1 MGDFSHL
8 KNKKGELVS
17 KPLPQP
23 TLPNISL
30 DDDDDVSSMHTRV
43 AAPSTYTKDYY
54 NYQSDK
60 GLDYPPMPA
69 YNSSLPH
76 QISGGY
82 PHYNPS
88 AASIG
93 YDDPMYPSHHPMY
106 DDDNE
111 STAHLAVSAAPFAQQ
126 PIDRPGSAGMQVPY
140 GHQTASYDPH
150 DVYQGRAGLT
160 PPGASST
167 RHSPAGSSSTV
178 GLAYDDPYSSASSAP
193 YGSRGRPRDEESG
206 GGYGHYPHAT

>member
-1 MGDFSHL
+1 
-8 KNKKGELVS
+8 
-17 KPLPQP
+17 
-23 TLPNISL
+23 L

-43 AAPSTYTKDYY
+43 AAPSTYTQDYY

-69 YNSSLPH
+69 YNPSLAH
-76 QISGGY
+76 QTPGGY
-82 PHYNPS
+82 PHYNSS
-88 AASIG
+88 AANIG
-93 YDDPMYPSHHPMY
+93 YDDPMYPPSHHPMY

-126 PIDRPGSAGMQVPY
+126 PIDRPDSAGLHMPY
-140 GHQTASYDPH
+140 GHQNGSYDAH

-160 PPGASST
+160 PPGALST

-178 GLAYDDPYSSASSAP
+178 GLAYDDPHSSTSTP

-206 GGYGHYPHAT
+206 GGYGDYPRAT